1 MKNMIVRSFK
11 LGDEKQIVELIRSA
25 RRKTNIKDY
34 DEELIEELCQEV
46 NEELIIKRAE
56 KFHMYV
62 VEINDKIVGVGA
74 IGLCNGSL
82 TESSF
87 YNIYVLPEYQ
97 GKGIG
102 KVIVTTLEKD
112 DYYKRANRIEIA
124 SSISAMEFYKHM
136 GYGFKNLGY
145 IVDDEGEYKMEKYPK
160 ICYDNSDK
168 KQYNMRPY
176 IDNSY
181 YNYKEFIYQTKKKAY
196 KKYVE
201 KYWGVW
207 DENIQRDFFEEFI
220 KNAEDDAWIIQ
231 LNRVDIGFYNGRKLE
246 DGSYEICN
254 ICIIPEYQ
262 NRGIGNQVLK
272 DIIELHKEQDI
283 HIQYFKDNP
292 VGRLYEKLGFVNSGE
307 NEFHYMMVKYKN
319 I

>member
-1 MKNMIVRSFK
+1 MNIRRFLPEDSKEVS
-11 LGDEKQIVELIRSA
+11 DLIA
-25 RRKTNIKDY
+25 KTLREVNSKDY
-34 DEELIEELCQEV
+34 SMEYLEKDIQRLQPKDILQ
-46 NEELIIKRAE
+46 RAE
-56 KFHMYV
+56 WTHFYV
-62 VEINDKIVGVGA
+62 VCDADKIVGCGA
-74 IGLCNGSL
+74 IGPYWGRED
-82 TESSF
+82 ESSLF
-87 YNIYVLPEYQ
+87 TIFVLPEYQ

-102 KVIVTTLEKD
+102 RVIVTTLEKD
-112 DYYKRANRIEIA
+112 EYFKRADRIEIA

-181 YNYKEFIYQTKKKAY
+181 YKYKEFIYQTKKKAY

-207 DENIQRDFFEEFI
+207 DENIQRELFETFI
-220 KNAEDDAWIIQ
+220 KNAANDAWIIQ
-231 LNRVDIGFYNGRKLE
+231 LNGVDIGFYNGRELE
-246 DGSYEICN
+246 DKSYEICN

-262 NRGIGNQVLK
+262 NKGIGTQVLK
-272 DIIELHKEQDI
+272 DIYVYERKDI
-283 HIQYFKDNP
+283 I
-292 VGRLYEKLGFVNSGE
+292 
-307 NEFHYMMVKYKN
+307 
-319 I
+319 

>member
-1 MKNMIVRSFK
+1 MENMTVRLFK

-34 DEELIEELCQEV
+34 DKELIEELCQEV

-56 KFHMYV
+56 KFHTYV
-62 VEINDKIVGVGA
+62 IEINDKIVG
-74 IGLCNGSL
+74 IGTIGSYRESL

-112 DYYKRANRIEIA
+112 EYFKRADRIEVA

-136 GYGFKNLGY
+136 GYGFKNFGY
-145 IVDDEGEYKMEKYPK
+145 IVDNDGEYKMEKYPK

-168 KQYNMRPY
+168 NQYNMRPY
-176 IDNSY
+176 IDNKY
-181 YNYKEFIYQTKKKAY
+181 YNYKEFIYQTKKNAY

-207 DENIQRDFFEEFI
+207 NENVQRELFEEVI
-220 KNAEDDAWIIQ
+220 KNAANDAWIIQ
-231 LNRVDIGFYNGRKLE
+231 LNGVDIGFYNGRELE

-262 NRGIGNQVLK
+262 NRGIGTQVLK
-272 DIIELHKEQDI
+272 DIIKLHKGQDI

-292 VGRLYEKLGFVNSGE
+292 VEKLYERLGFVASGE
-307 NEFHYMMVKYKN
+307 NKFHYMMVKK
-319 I
+319 

>member
-102 KVIVTTLEKD
+102 RVIVTTLEKD
-112 DYYKRANRIEIA
+112 EYFKRADRIEIA

-231 LNRVDIGFYNGRKLE
+231 LNRVDIGFYNGRELE
-246 DGSYEICN
+246 DKSYEICN

-262 NRGIGNQVLK
+262 NKGIGTQVLK
-272 DIIELHKEQDI
+272 DIYVYERKDI
-283 HIQYFKDNP
+283 I
-292 VGRLYEKLGFVNSGE
+292 
-307 NEFHYMMVKYKN
+307 
-319 I
+319 

>member
-1 MKNMIVRSFK
+1 MKNITVRLFK

-34 DEELIEELCQEV
+34 DKELIEELCQEV

-56 KFHMYV
+56 KFHTYV
-62 VEINDKIVGVGA
+62 VEINDKIVG
-74 IGLCNGSL
+74 IGTIGPYSECL

-112 DYYKRANRIEIA
+112 EYFKRADRIEVA
-124 SSISAMEFYKHM
+124 SSISAIEFYKHM
-136 GYGFKNLGY
+136 GYWFKNFGY
-145 IVDDEGEYKMEKYPK
+145 IVDNDGEYKMEKYPK
-160 ICYDNSDK
+160 ICYNNSDK
-168 KQYNMRPY
+168 NQYNMRPY
-176 IDNSY
+176 IDNKY
-181 YNYKEFIYQTKKKAY
+181 HKYKEFIYQTKKKVY

-207 DENIQRDFFEEFI
+207 DENIQRELFETFI
-220 KNAEDDAWIIQ
+220 KNAANDAWIIQ
-231 LNRVDIGFYNGRKLE
+231 LNGVDIGFYNGRELE
-246 DGSYEICN
+246 DKSYEICN

-262 NRGIGNQVLK
+262 NKGIGTQVLK
-272 DIIELHKEQDI
+272 DIIKLHKGQDI
-283 HIQYFKDNP
+283 YIQYFKDNP
-292 VGRLYEKLGFVNSGE
+292 VGKLYERLGFVAIGE
-307 NEFHYMMVKYKN
+307 NKFHYMMVKK
-319 I
+319 